1 MNAVDKA
8 TTTIVRAIDS
18 AGDMALK
25 LDMAQWG
32 VISMIILIFAMMLMR
47 GNVIEGR

>member
-8 TTTIVRAIDS
+8 TTTIVRAIDH

-32 VISMIILIFAMMLMR
+32 IISIVIVIFGMMLMR